1 MPVFRLSKKL
11 VFPPPRLAIP
21 EGLLAVG
28 GDLSPDRLLLAY
40 RSGIFPWYNE
50 GEPILWWS
58 PDPRLVLL
66 PGEFHVSRRLAR
78 KLRQAPFRVTM
89 DTAFRA
95 VVEACA
101 AVPRKAQ
108 AGTWILPEM
117 VEAYTR
123 LHELG
128 YAHSIE
134 CWKDGRLAGG
144 MYGVSLGRCFFG
156 ESMFH
161 IVTDASKAALA
172 ALVDRAKQWQF
183 TMIDCQVPNP
193 HLIRLGAREMPRAQF
208 LELLKTSLDAPDRR
222 GSWTHL
228 P

>member
-1 MPVFRLSKKL
+1 MPVFRLTQEL
-11 VFPPPRLAIP
+11 VFPPPCLAIS

-28 GDLSPDRLLLAY
+28 GDLSPERLLLAY

-66 PGEFHVSRRLAR
+66 PGEFRVSRRLAR
-78 KLRQAPFRVTM
+78 KLRQEPFRITM

-95 VVEACA
+95 VIETCA
-101 AVPRKAQ
+101 TVSRKGQ

-117 VEAYTR
+117 VEAYIR
-123 LHELG
+123 LHEIG
-128 YAHSIE
+128 YAHSVE
-134 CWKDGRLAGG
+134 CWQDGRLAGG

-161 IVTDASKAALA
+161 VVTDASKAALA

-183 TMIDCQVPNP
+183 TMIDCQVPNL

-208 LELLKTSLDAPDRR
+208 LELLERSLDAPDRR
-222 GSWTHL
+222 GKWRV
-228 P
+228 